1 MAYPSRGRSQARALR
16 TVCRTGLPRLESV
29 SLPCPVDASPHEP
42 GVGPRCS
49 WAPRRVSTARKDP
62 RLVRP
67 QARETKS
74 RMDDRQQQRINSA
87 AQQFTDA
94 LVAAYRTASDNTVV
108 AQQLG
113 ARQIEYFFD
122 TVIDN
127 LRTQAEGASQVTR
140 QLASQQRLAR
150 EATRDLTQAST
161 DNYMDLLD
169 SVFAFYQGGTSRTR
183 RRAEEAQ
190 RRIEEAEARAEQAH
204 ARAEEAERIRSEAER
219 QTQEAKRSAGEA
231 QRRVKEAEK
240 SARAAQRRA
249 EEAESSAEE
258 AQRRFEE
265 AEARAEEVQGR
276 AEQGES
282 DAEQAHGRA
291 EEADRR
297 AGEAEERAEEADRR
311 AEEADRRAEEADR
324 RTLEAE
330 RRAAEAESSSSEAE
344 SQGGDTQADAVGHPL
359 STWLRTLLH
368 HRR

>member
-1 MAYPSRGRSQARALR
+1 VFSEVEIQKPVLLFKVRAI
-16 TVCRTGLPRLESV
+16 P
-29 SLPCPVDASPHEP
+29 PPNP
-42 GVGPRCS
+42 
-49 WAPRRVSTARKDP
+49 
-62 RLVRP
+62 LVRP

-140 QLASQQRLAR
+140 QLAGQQRLAR
-150 EATRDLTQAST
+150 EVTRDLTQAST

-258 AQRRFEE
+258 AQRRVEE
-265 AEARAEEVQGR
+265 AEARAEER
-276 AEQGES
+276 AEQ
-282 DAEQAHGRA
+282 
-291 EEADRR
+291 
-297 AGEAEERAEEADRR
+297 
-311 AEEADRRAEEADR
+311 ADRRAEEADR

-330 RRAAEAESSSSEAE
+330 RRAAEAGSSSSEAE
-344 SQGGDTQADAVGHPL
+344 SQGGDTQPDAVGHPL